1 MKYTKLKIFTVFA
14 AAALMVAMFGHTQ
27 QAKGIGQSQS
37 SSIVCINDEC
47 QQSKD
52 TQSSSI
58 VCINDEC
65 QQSKDTQSSS
75 IVCINDE
82 CDVNY
87 SSPPSSIRDSIEDI
101 EEEKED
107 INDMNES
114 IEESLADNE

>member
-1 MKYTKLKIFTVFA
+1 MNYTKLKIFTVFA
-14 AAALMVAMFGHTQ
+14 AAALMVAMFGHTP
-27 QAKGIGQSQS
+27 QAKGISQS
-37 SSIVCINDEC
+37 H
-47 QQSKD
+47 
-52 TQSSSI
+52 SSSI

-87 SSPPSSIRDSIEDI
+87 SSSPSSNRDSI
-101 EEEKED
+101 EEEKEEEE
-107 INDMNES
+107 DMKES

>member
-1 MKYTKLKIFTVFA
+1 MNYTKLKIFTVFA

-27 QAKGIGQSQS
+27 EAKGIGQSQG

-52 TQSSSI
+52 TQG
-58 VCINDEC
+58 
-65 QQSKDTQSSS
+65 SS

-82 CDVNY
+82 CDVNF
-87 SSPPSSIRDSIEDI
+87 SSSPSSIRDSIE
-101 EEEKED
+101 EEEE
-107 INDMNES
+107 DMNES

>member
-27 QAKGIGQSQS
+27 QAKGISQSQS

-52 TQSSSI
+52 TQG
-58 VCINDEC
+58 
-65 QQSKDTQSSS
+65 SS

-82 CDVNY
+82 CDVNF
-87 SSPPSSIRDSIEDI
+87 SSSPSSIRDSIE
-101 EEEKED
+101 EEKE
-107 INDMNES
+107 DMNES

>member
-1 MKYTKLKIFTVFA
+1 MNYTKLKIFAVFA

-27 QAKGIGQSQS
+27 QAKGISQSQS

-52 TQSSSI
+52 TQG
-58 VCINDEC
+58 
-65 QQSKDTQSSS
+65 SS

-82 CDVNY
+82 CDVNF
-87 SSPPSSIRDSIEDI
+87 SSSPSSIRDSIE
-101 EEEKED
+101 EEKE
-107 INDMNES
+107 DMNES

>member
-1 MKYTKLKIFTVFA
+1 MNYTKLKIFTVFA
-14 AAALMVAMFGHTQ
+14 AAALVVAMLGHTQ
-27 QAKGIGQSQS
+27 QAKGIGQS
-37 SSIVCINDEC
+37 
-47 QQSKD
+47 
-52 TQSSSI
+52 QSSSI

-87 SSPPSSIRDSIEDI
+87 SSPPSSIRDSIEDSI

>member
-27 QAKGIGQSQS
+27 QAKGISQS
-37 SSIVCINDEC
+37 EFSSIM
-47 QQSKD
+47 
-52 TQSSSI
+52 
-58 VCINDEC
+58 CINDEC

-87 SSPPSSIRDSIEDI
+87 SRPPSSIRDSIEEDI

>member
-65 QQSKDTQSSS
+65 
-75 IVCINDE
+75 
-82 CDVNY
+82 DVNY
-87 SSPPSSIRDSIEDI
+87 SSPPSSIRDSIEEDI

>member
-1 MKYTKLKIFTVFA
+1 MNYTKLKIFTVFA

-27 QAKGIGQSQS
+27 QAKGISQS
-37 SSIVCINDEC
+37 EFSS
-47 QQSKD
+47 
-52 TQSSSI
+52 TM
-58 VCINDEC
+58 CINDEC

-82 CDVNY
+82 CDVNFS
-87 SSPPSSIRDSIEDI
+87 SSPSSNRDSI

-107 INDMNES
+107 MEES

>member
-1 MKYTKLKIFTVFA
+1 MNYTKLKIFTVFA
-14 AAALMVAMFGHTQ
+14 AAALMVAMFGHTP
-27 QAKGIGQSQS
+27 QAKGTGQSQS
-37 SSIVCINDEC
+37 SSIVCVNDEC

-58 VCINDEC
+58 VC
-65 QQSKDTQSSS
+65 
-75 IVCINDE
+75 VNDE

-87 SSPPSSIRDSIEDI
+87 SSPPSSIRDSIEEDI

-114 IEESLADNE
+114 IEEGLADNE